1 MVALSSMES
10 HCLASGVYNSVVYGR
25 AGTKHSNP
33 NVAVSVSVSRISVTL
48 PNAKQHYNDIYIY
61 LLQ

>member
-1 MVALSSMES
+1 MES